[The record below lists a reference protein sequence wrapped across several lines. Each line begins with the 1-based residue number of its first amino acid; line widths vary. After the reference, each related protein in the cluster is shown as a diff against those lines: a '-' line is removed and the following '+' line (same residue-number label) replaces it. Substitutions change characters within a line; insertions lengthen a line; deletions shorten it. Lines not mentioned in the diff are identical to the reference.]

1 MFIDFFYL
9 LRNYGVPVSLTEWMA
24 FMEAISKGLAF
35 SSLTGFYYL
44 ARAVLVKSESHFD
57 KYDLAFQHY
66 FKGIETPEEITEQ
79 VLEWLENALPP
90 LRISPEERIQF
101 QDWDLDELRRQLEQ
115 RLREQTEEHHGG
127 DTWIG
132 TGGTSRFG
140 HSGYH
145 PAGIRIG
152 GRSVNQSAV
161 KIAAERKFR
170 DFRGDK
176 TLGIREFEV
185 ALRKLRR
192 LSSKVEGPK
201 DELDIDETIR
211 ATGDKGGLLQ
221 LVWERSRKNTVKVI
235 LLMDSGGSM
244 DPYARICSQLFTA
257 LNRANHFKDMRFYYF
272 HNCIYDH
279 LYLDPTCS
287 LRNAIKTNTLFRR
300 RDSEYKIFLVG
311 DASMAV
317 GELTMVDGIIY
328 WGMTNEQPG
337 IWWLQR
343 TAEHFEHTVW
353 LNPIPKAY
361 WSSSNRSI
369 GAYTISLIRNIF
381 PMYELT
387 LEGLEQ
393 AIQKLKVKK

>member
-1 MFIDFFYL
+1 M
-9 LRNYGVPVSLTEWMA
+9 
-24 FMEAISKGLAF
+24 
-35 SSLTGFYYL
+35 
-44 ARAVLVKSESHFD
+44 
-57 KYDLAFQHY
+57 
-66 FKGIETPEEITEQ
+66 
-79 VLEWLENALPP
+79 
-90 LRISPEERIQF
+90 
-101 QDWDLDELRRQLEQ
+101 
-115 RLREQTEEHHGG
+115 
-127 DTWIG
+127 
-132 TGGTSRFG
+132 
-140 HSGYH
+140 
-145 PAGIRIG
+145 
-152 GRSVNQSAV
+152 NQSAV

-176 TLGIREFEV
+176 TIGTREFEV

-221 LVWERSRKNTVKVI
+221 LIWERSRKNTVKVI

-257 LNRANHFKDMRFYYF
+257 LNRSNHFKDMRFYYF
-272 HNCIYDH
+272 HNCIYDD

-287 LRNAIKTNTLFRR
+287 LRNSIKTNTFLQR
-300 RDSEYKIFLVG
+300 RDPEYKVILVG

-328 WGMTNEQPG
+328 WGMRNEKPG

-343 TAEHFEHTVW
+343 IANHFEHTVW

-361 WSSSNRSI
+361 WSSANRSI